1 MKDKNGIHLIEAIKN
16 ITDEKVLN
24 DIIKTAENRL
34 TELITKVNEDQKERI
49 IKLLKNANK
58 VHEYADDVD
67 SNKFVEW
74 FEECHTVFP
83 CRGEKRDFK
92 DCIQWLDEDL
102 EEGSIDETEYHEFLD
117 VIEKNA
123 KQGYKAFIWDW

>member
-1 MKDKNGIHLIEAIKN
+1 MKDKNGIHLIEAVKN

-49 IKLLKNANK
+49 IKLLGNAHK
-58 VHEYADDVD
+58 IHEYADDVD

-74 FEECHTVFP
+74 FEEWHTGFP
-83 CRGEKRDFK
+83 CRGEKQNFK
-92 DCIQWLDEDL
+92 DCVRWLDEDL

-117 VIEKNA
+117 VIEKNV